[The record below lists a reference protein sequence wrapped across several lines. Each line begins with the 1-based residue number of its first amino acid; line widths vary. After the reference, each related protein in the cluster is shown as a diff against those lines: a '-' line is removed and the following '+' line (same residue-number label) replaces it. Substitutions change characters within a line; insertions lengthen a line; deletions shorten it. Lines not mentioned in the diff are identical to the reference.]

1 MKWGLKGGISM
12 DADSGPPRYV
22 FWYYGGICHEDFTFI
37 QIGSSYTVLYKKMWK
52 IEVWFVIFNN
62 FVEICKYV
70 LFTWY
75 CVWDIMSLLFSKNTL
90 KYVDNYIL
98 RKPKT
103 QFWKRFVVG
112 KSRER
117 KKKSWQRKPFKY
129 FLSDCRR
136 QQSVLWLAVPYAA
149 HKQIQLKK

>member
-62 FVEICKYV
+62 FVKICKYLHDIVREIYHVTIV
-70 LFTWY
+70 L
-75 CVWDIMSLLFSKNTL
+75 KNDV
-90 KYVDNYIL
+90 KI
-98 RKPKT
+98 
-103 QFWKRFVVG
+103 
-112 KSRER
+112 
-117 KKKSWQRKPFKY
+117 
-129 FLSDCRR
+129 CR
-136 QQSVLWLAVPYAA
+136 
-149 HKQIQLKK
+149 